1 MESFLRSLAILESPE
16 QPSRAGAQS
25 GFSLL
30 ELLIVLTIVAALTGL
45 SVAWLE
51 GGNAPSLDSARER
64 LRTDL
69 ERAAIQ
75 AMEQQQVIGMRPNET
90 GYEFV
95 TRDTGSAEWR
105 TLETSDLPARRWPL
119 DIHLQR
125 APAAPEDQATP
136 WLVWWP
142 DGEVLGGRLS
152 LTTGNRQRHL
162 LIDALGVREARERDD
177 A

>member
-95 TRDTGSAEWR
+95 
-105 TLETSDLPARRWPL
+105 
-119 DIHLQR
+119 
-125 APAAPEDQATP
+125 
-136 WLVWWP
+136 
-142 DGEVLGGRLS
+142 
-152 LTTGNRQRHL
+152 
-162 LIDALGVREARERDD
+162 
-177 A
+177 

>member
-1 MESFLRSLAILESPE
+1 MESFPQSPTILGSPE
-16 QPSRAGAQS
+16 QPCRAGAQS

-51 GGNAPSLDSARER
+51 GGSAPSLDSARER

-75 AMEQQQVIGMRPNET
+75 AMEQQRVIGMRPNEA

-95 TRDTGSAEWR
+95 IRDTGSAEWQ
-105 TLETSDLPARRWPL
+105 TLETSTLSARRWPL
-119 DIHLQR
+119 DIRLQR
-125 APAAPEDQATP
+125 DPAAPEDQTTP

-142 DGEVLGGRLS
+142 DGEVLGGRLR
-152 LTTGNRQRHL
+152 LTSGDRQLRL
-162 LIDALGVREARERDD
+162 LIDALGVREPRERDD